1 MSGISPEDKRD
12 LILSVGIH
20 KTERPL
26 SPIEVAELLEKLI
39 SSGTTKKEISKEIL
53 LDSTMIS
60 RFLRLSNLAP
70 EIQHLVSWG
79 GESRISFSTASEI
92 ARLKTSEEHRFL
104 AKGTLEHELSKS
116 EVIQI
121 IEVRN
126 KFGKPIDECV
136 EEILKMR
143 PRIIKRYLFVGAV
156 KSSDVQDRLSEMP
169 QEERNVL
176 FKKAVTS
183 NYPDLPYWEGLLGI
197 KGFNL
202 IGSED
207 LDQVLSKLPTDFES
221 TINDYLK
228 SRILGN
234 EQSTD

>member
-1 MSGISPEDKRD
+1 
-12 LILSVGIH
+12 
-20 KTERPL
+20 
-26 SPIEVAELLEKLI
+26 
-39 SSGTTKKEISKEIL
+39 
-53 LDSTMIS
+53 
-60 RFLRLSNLAP
+60 
-70 EIQHLVSWG
+70 
-79 GESRISFSTASEI
+79 
-92 ARLKTSEEHRFL
+92 
-104 AKGTLEHELSKS
+104 
-116 EVIQI
+116 
-121 IEVRN
+121 
-126 KFGKPIDECV
+126 
-136 EEILKMR
+136 
-143 PRIIKRYLFVGAV
+143 
-156 KSSDVQDRLSEMP
+156 MP

>member
-1 MSGISPEDKRD
+1 MSGISPESKRD

-39 SSGTTKKEISKEIL
+39 SSGTTKKEISREIL

-60 RFLRLSNLAP
+60 RFLRLLNLAP
-70 EIQHLVSWG
+70 EIQHLIGWG
-79 GESRISFSTASEI
+79 GESRVSFSTASEI
-92 ARLKTSEEHRFL
+92 ARLKTSEEHRYL
-104 AKGTLEHELSKS
+104 AKCTLEHGLSKS

-126 KFGKPIDECV
+126 KFGKPIDRCV

-143 PRIIKRYLFVGAV
+143 PRIITRYLFVGAV
-156 KSSDVQDRLSEMP
+156 KSLDVQARLREMP

-176 FKKAVTS
+176 FRKAVTS
-183 NYPDLPYWEGLLGI
+183 YYPDLPYWEGLLGI

-202 IGSED
+202 IGGED
-207 LDQVLSKLPTDFES
+207 LNQALGKLSTDFES
-221 TINDYLK
+221 TINDYLRSSVLK
-228 SRILGN
+228 N
-234 EQSTD
+234 E

>member
-1 MSGISPEDKRD
+1 MTGISPENKRD

-26 SPIEVAELLEKLI
+26 SPIEVAELLGKLI

-60 RFLRLSNLAP
+60 RFLRLLNLAP
-70 EIQHLVSWG
+70 EIQHLIGWG
-79 GESRISFSTASEI
+79 GESKISFSTASEI
-92 ARLKTSEEHRFL
+92 ARLKTPGEHRFL
-104 AKGTLEHELSKS
+104 ATATLEHKLSKS
-116 EVIQI
+116 EVIQT

-126 KFGKPIDECV
+126 KFGKPINECV
-136 EEILKMR
+136 KDILKMR
-143 PRIIKRYLFVGAV
+143 PRIIRRYLFIGAV
-156 KSSDVQDRLSEMP
+156 KSPDVQNRLSEMS

-176 FKKAVTS
+176 FKKSVTS

-202 IGSED
+202 VGSED
-207 LDQVLSKLPTDFES
+207 LDQALSKLPTDFES
-221 TINDYLK
+221 TINDYLDL
-228 SRILGN
+228 SLLEN